1 MQAQSHLQFLPHP
14 ETETLHHQGAHC
26 IWWGDRHPG
35 WAYLGQWFR
44 GGGGLSAGGP
54 PALGHPPTPPG
65 TAAPGRLGPV
75 GGAAGGGLRIRPPP
89 SSHLSRCEAA
99 LMLSLPL
106 LSLFLVPTERC
117 HHSLPPKARLHPC
130 HFCRW
135 SGKSRPAR
143 GLHCQP
149 QPFTAAPAAAR

>member
-75 GGAAGGGLRIRPPP
+75 GGAAGGGLRIDP
-89 SSHLSRCEAA
+89 LIFQVGIK
-99 LMLSLPL
+99 SLVNQ
-106 LSLFLVPTERC
+106 SFVWKEN
-117 HHSLPPKARLHPC
+117 SK
-130 HFCRW
+130 W
-135 SGKSRPAR
+135 K
-143 GLHCQP
+143 
-149 QPFTAAPAAAR
+149 